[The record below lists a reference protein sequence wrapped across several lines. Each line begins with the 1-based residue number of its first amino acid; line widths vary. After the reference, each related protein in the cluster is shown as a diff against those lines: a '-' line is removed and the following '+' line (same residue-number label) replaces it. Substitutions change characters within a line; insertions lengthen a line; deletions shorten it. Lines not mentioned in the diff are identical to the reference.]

1 MLSRADAPT
10 LSVLLA
16 ARPHAEEILAVLGD
30 YSAAGMLDEFAWVDA
45 AEASRSAVPATLVVG
60 GRTEPLML
68 QQLLTH
74 DRYTRL
80 RVVVLV
86 PLTATA
92 EARAPLAA
100 EQTVERI
107 VRAAAMGAP
116 ITLLRLLLTGSIDST
131 TSADRALVLEGWHNV
146 LIAPEDTPGPELG
159 AALLEAG
166 TDPLQVARHV
176 APVVAGVSGLW
187 AGVGATPFDRLEV
200 LPGQTVRAVRGFYR
214 RLDSGEV
221 ENRLRA
227 ALFTP
232 GGQLPLPHGG
242 QVPVVYADDPALA
255 AQSMARALW
264 TKHRDVLRGPRL
276 PLESSPSQ
284 AISIWAALKMFLRFL
299 WAGLRQAPSAWFSAV
314 IGSVSAAMA
323 STVQS
328 AVFGQTDSAFAV
340 VSSPQLAGWQ
350 ELGRSAEELSIALGG
365 GDGEQ
370 RARSNLGPLWTD
382 FVNGALTLAD
392 GGRRGGG
399 LEPVQVGAA
408 IGVVG
413 RCADVMP
420 GTAEQFLAIPASLAA
435 VIETS
440 WVEGV
445 DVLGVATLRER
456 LHRAYADP
464 AAGVEARHAGTELD
478 RWQTAVAPSYGW
490 QVAAIL
496 ADFLNRAR
504 GDVTDLVSKIRAAT
518 GTLSTDER
526 LRRRQRTVALI
537 LKTISWAVAGALVAM
552 IAGAGLGWLGWRFA
566 LNCAGGLIAAYLVVT
581 LVLFLLSQRDLFA
594 TLNLRELQIGQLAAM
609 QTNLRS
615 ALDDLSRLS
624 MAYGQLLAWSRAVGA
639 VLRAPFGVPPAAA
652 PPEPLLEGL
661 PRSTAV
667 AAAAPTSEH
676 ADIALRRIQQH
687 LYQLGW
693 LTRPWEG
700 QLAAAGSEIHYD
712 AQTLL
717 ALPGAGSGSALDRWS
732 YALAAG
738 RLAGDGA
745 AALWHQA
752 QLLFADPGTG
762 IRESLT
768 ATVSLADGSQLS
780 AEQFAAG
787 ITRPR
792 QCRPAAF
799 DASLFTAA
807 ALTGGHSA
815 VEIDEPSFVQRGLG
829 YVAALIQ
836 AGEGLPAYDFM
847 LFAPPEPVWGDAKD
861 PTAAAAPADRHDPP
875 GDLVF

>member
-1 MLSRADAPT
+1 MVSPTDAPA

-16 ARPHAEEILAVLGD
+16 ARPYAEDILAVLGD
-30 YSAAGMLDEFAWVDA
+30 YSAVGMVDEFAWVDA
-45 AEASRSAVPATLVVG
+45 AEASRPSVPATLVVG
-60 GRTEPLML
+60 GRAEPAML
-68 QQLLTH
+68 QQLLTRH
-74 DRYTRL
+74 RYTRV

-86 PLTATA
+86 PLTAPA
-92 EARAPLAA
+92 QARAPLAA
-100 EQTVERI
+100 EQAVEGI
-107 VRAAAMGAP
+107 VRTAAMGAP
-116 ITLLRLLLTGSIDST
+116 VTLLRLLLTGTADAP

-159 AALLEAG
+159 AALLEVG
-166 TDPLQVARHV
+166 TDPVQVARTV

-214 RLDSGEV
+214 RLDSAEV

-227 ALFTP
+227 ALFAP

-264 TKHRDVLRGPRL
+264 TKHREVLRGPRL
-276 PLESSPSQ
+276 SLESSPSE
-284 AISIWAALKMFLRFL
+284 AISIWAALKMFLRFI
-299 WAGLRQAPSAWFSAV
+299 WAALRRAPSTWLSAV
-314 IGSVSAAMA
+314 IGSVSAAVA
-323 STVQS
+323 SSVQG
-328 AVFGQTDSAFAV
+328 AVFGHTDSAFAV
-340 VSSPQLAGWQ
+340 VSSPQVASWQ
-350 ELGRSAEELSIALGG
+350 ELGRSAEELRIALGG
-365 GDGEQ
+365 GDAEQ
-370 RARSNLGPLWTD
+370 RARSDLGPLWTD

-392 GGRRGGG
+392 GGRRGAG
-399 LEPVQVGAA
+399 LEPIRVGV
-408 IGVVG
+408 GVAVLG

-420 GTAEQFLAIPASLAA
+420 GTAEQFSAIPASLAA

-440 WVEGV
+440 CVEGV
-445 DVLGVATLRER
+445 DVLGVADLRER

-464 AAGVEARHAGTELD
+464 AAGVEARHAGAELD
-478 RWQTAVAPSYGW
+478 HWQSAVAPSYGW

-504 GDVTDLVSKIRAAT
+504 GDVTDLVGKIRSAT

-537 LKTISWAVAGALVAM
+537 LKTISWAVAGVLVAL
-552 IAGAGLGWLGWRFA
+552 IAGAGLGWLSWRFG
-566 LNCAGGLIAAYLVVT
+566 LSCAGALIAAYLVVT

-594 TLNLRELQIGQLAAM
+594 TLNLRELQISQLEAM

-615 ALDDLSRLS
+615 ALADLSRLS

-639 VLRAPFGVPPAAA
+639 VLRAPFGVLPAAA

-661 PRSTAV
+661 PRSTAM
-667 AAAAPTSEH
+667 AAAAPTSGH

-700 QLAAAGSEIHYD
+700 QLAAAGSEIRD
-712 AQTLL
+712 EAQPLL
-717 ALPGAGSGSALDRWS
+717 AMPGTGSGSALDRWS

-745 AALWHQA
+745 GALWRQA

-762 IRESLT
+762 IGESLT
-768 ATVSLADGSQLS
+768 ATVSLADGSHMS
-780 AEQFAAG
+780 GEQFAAG
-787 ITRPR
+787 ITGPR
-792 QCRPAAF
+792 RGRTAAF
-799 DASLFTAA
+799 DASLFSAA
-807 ALTGGHSA
+807 ALTAGRSA
-815 VEIDEPSFVQRGLG
+815 VVIGEPTFVQRGLG
-829 YVAALIQ
+829 YAAALIQ
-836 AGEGLPAYDFM
+836 AGEGLPAYDFV
-847 LFAPPEPVWGDAKD
+847 LFAPPQPVWGDARD
-861 PTAAAAPADRHDPP
+861 PTTAAARADRHDPP